1 MTEIVAGELKF
12 NETTKRARGGTE
24 LMAERIHRD
33 VDEGLL
39 KRSQIIFSRV
49 REIRDDLKVF
59 LYCHDLVGDPENEH
73 LKDPELRKRFKKII
87 FVSEWQQQQFQNYYG
102 IQPSECHVM
111 LNAIE
116 PIQIQSKPF
125 DGKVKII
132 YHTTPHR
139 GLDILANVFDF
150 LYQNVTKSI
159 ELDVYSSFG
168 VYGWEERDLPY
179 QKLFEFIKNHP
190 GMNYHGAVSNEEVRE
205 ALKTTHIFGY
215 PSIWPETSCI
225 AAIEAASAGNIIVY
239 PNFAALPETTAKLSV
254 MYPFDE
260 NKNVHAN
267 TFANKLLEAIRL
279 VGNQDKRYIDMVSF
293 QKTYCDRTYDW
304 NKRIREWDNF
314 LRPIVL

>member
-1 MTEIVAGELKF
+1 MTEITAGKLVY

-59 LYCHDLVGDPENEH
+59 YYAHDLPGDPESEH
-73 LKDPELRKRFKKII
+73 LKDPELRKRFQKIV
-87 FVSEWQQQQFQNYYG
+87 FVSEWQQQQFMNYYG
-102 IQPSECHVM
+102 IKPSECHVM

-116 PIQIQSKPF
+116 PINITSKTLE
-125 DGKVKII
+125 GKVKII

-139 GLDILANVFDF
+139 GLDILVNVFDF
-150 LYQNVTKSI
+150 LYQNVAKGI

-168 VYGWEERDLPY
+168 VYGWEERDAPY

-190 GMNYHGAVSNEEVRE
+190 AMNYHGAKSNEEVRE
-205 ALKTTHIFGY
+205 ALKTSHIFGY
-215 PSIWPETSCI
+215 PSVWPETSCL
-225 AAIEAASAGNIIVY
+225 AAIEAMSAGNLIVH
-239 PNFAALPETTAKLSV
+239 PNFAALPETTAKLSM
-254 MYPFDE
+254 MYPIDE
-260 NKNVHAN
+260 DKNKHAN
-267 TFANKLLEAIRL
+267 IFANRLMEAVRL
-279 VGNQDKRYIDMVSF
+279 VSTQDKRYYDMISF
-293 QKTYCDRTYDW
+293 QKNYCDRTYDW